1 MKIILMAITF
11 LLFSQSALAIT
22 TSWNGFMSL
31 VGGETLS
38 GDANE
43 ENYLGQDCPCF
54 IADYHE
60 GGIYEYQKF
69 SLENESR
76 IGGQLN
82 LGITDDFSFVTQ
94 LVAREGDLNISWA
107 YFSWDFQP
115 DWTLQIG
122 RKRIPLYS
130 KSEIQDVGFAYDW
143 VRPPQPLYGWEV
155 AGYNGIN
162 LRYTSQWQ
170 QWDLTTNVF
179 YGDDEVKDSGYSR
192 IYNLA
197 KQDVRWKNIRG
208 IELSATRDIY
218 TLRWVYMASDNAL
231 TDKPFSNHYLPDVK
245 QEVMGFALDMDLETW
260 FILSELNVNHRNN
273 SADEYKIK
281 APAIMLAIGKRWHDW
296 TLLASSSRYWETSS
310 NRDNY
315 EPERFINSSLT
326 LRYDVNASQAIKVQ
340 VDRLSDQSQFD
351 FVGST
356 TVLSVAYDWVF

>member
-1 MKIILMAITF
+1 MKNIALLIVAIL
-11 LLFSQSALAIT
+11 LSQSSLAIT

-31 VGGETLS
+31 VAGETVS
-38 GDANE
+38 GSVRQ
-43 ENYLGQDCPCF
+43 ENYMELSCPCF

-60 GGIYEYQKF
+60 GGVYEYQKF

-82 LGITDDFSFVTQ
+82 LGFTDEFSFVTQ
-94 LVAREGDLNISWA
+94 LVAREADLNVSWA

-115 DWTLQIG
+115 NWTVQLG

-143 VRPPQPLYGWEV
+143 VRPPQTLYGWEV

-162 LRYTSQWQ
+162 LRYSNQWQ

-179 YGDDEVKDSGYSR
+179 YGEDEVRDSGYSR
-192 IYNLA
+192 IYNPT

-218 TLRWVYMASDNAL
+218 TLRWVYMASENAL
-231 TDKPFSNHYLPDVK
+231 SDKPFSNDYLPDVK
-245 QEVMGFALDMDLETW
+245 QQVMGFALDVDFETW
-260 FILSELNVNHRNN
+260 FILTELNVNHRNN

-281 APAIMLAIGKRWHDW
+281 APAIMLAMGKRWHDW
-296 TLLASSSRYWETSS
+296 TFLASSSRYWETSS
-310 NRDNY
+310 NNDNY

-326 LRYDVNASQAIKVQ
+326 LRYDLNASQAIKVQ
-340 VDRLSDQSQFD
+340 VDRLSDQSQYD

-356 TVLSVAYDWVF
+356 GVVSIAYDWVF